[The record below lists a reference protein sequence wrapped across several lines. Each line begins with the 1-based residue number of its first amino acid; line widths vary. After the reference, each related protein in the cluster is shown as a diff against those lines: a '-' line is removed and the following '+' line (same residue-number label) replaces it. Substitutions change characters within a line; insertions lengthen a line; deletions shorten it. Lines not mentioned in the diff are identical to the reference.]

1 MIINISL
8 QIPDPG
14 LAMAE
19 EERSSK
25 GTKRR
30 REDSGESAT
39 EGDPLAQGVI
49 LIDSGDEDP
58 HPDQVSSFLGDF
70 RLL

>member
-1 MIINISL
+1 MITNISL
-8 QIPDPG
+8 QIPDPR

-19 EERSSK
+19 EKRSSK

-30 REDSGESAT
+30 RK
-39 EGDPLAQGVI
+39 EGNPPAQEVI

-58 HPDQVSSFLGDF
+58 SPDQVSSFPGDF